1 MHGRSGLS
9 TKVDTLVFVLLKRL
23 PAAADTITGPAPRR
37 ERALM
42 RVADSRGPSSCDLA
56 MFRTLTFK
64 AKILALPLVAAL
76 GFLVTL
82 GVTVGLGR
90 NAQAHLVMIETGYSP
105 ALDASRA
112 LEVKL
117 DAYHRALRDAV
128 GVSDTGAI
136 STADTLVRGFAAT
149 ADSLQHNPVMD
160 AESVGRIAT
169 DFANYAAAAKASSTR
184 LIHGTVGDAVGG
196 GDGVKAKYVAL
207 ADALLKQSKANG
219 EHIASAFGRASALQS
234 TAQWATSA
242 VLVVSLALIG
252 ILALATLRSVLG
264 AVKSLSTAATEI
276 ASGRIEQTID
286 IQSADEIGELATAF
300 RGLIDYIGGIAH
312 AADRLA
318 VGDLSAV
325 VTPRSEHDVLS
336 RNMNRASETLQ
347 DIVGEA
353 QQLIE
358 TGRRGQLSKRGNP
371 DRFKGAYAELIV
383 GMNSMLDTVLEP
395 IAEAQHVLERV
406 AQRDL
411 TARID
416 GTYHGDHA
424 AIKHSLNSALE
435 NISEVFASLTTAI
448 TQVNSAATEIGAGS
462 QELASGAADQARSV
476 DQVSNRIK
484 LVDERT
490 KANVVDARDARAAM
504 ERAHHDTE
512 DGVKSM
518 EQLAE
523 AVAEI
528 KKSADATAKIVK
540 TIDEIAFQ
548 TNLLAL
554 NAAVEAAR
562 AGDAGRGFA
571 VVADEVRALA
581 LRAAAAARSTSALIE
596 ESVHK
601 TETGVKLN
609 EAVRRRLEEI
619 RAGVQRASDMMTSI
633 SNGAREQERELAEV
647 TSSMSQIGTLT
658 QRTAANAEESAS
670 AAAELSAQAG
680 EMHDLASQFTVDG
693 VSLPTSASMAQQR
706 LALRRHARERA
717 GGDFDI
723 MPPSGSGRAASE
735 RNADRNVADDEA
747 YRVLTQF

>member
-1 MHGRSGLS
+1 
-9 TKVDTLVFVLLKRL
+9 
-23 PAAADTITGPAPRR
+23 
-37 ERALM
+37 
-42 RVADSRGPSSCDLA
+42 

-76 GFLVTL
+76 GFIVTL
-82 GVTVGLGR
+82 GVTVGMGR
-90 NAQAHLVMIETGYSP
+90 QAQQHLVMIETGYSP

-128 GVSDTGAI
+128 GVSDSGAI
-136 STADTLVRGFAAT
+136 SAADTLVKAFAAT
-149 ADSLQHNPVMD
+149 ADSLRHNPVMD
-160 AESVGRIAT
+160 AEAVGRIAT
-169 DFANYAAAAKASSTR
+169 DFVDYAAVAKASSNR
-184 LIHGTVGDAVGG
+184 LIHGSVGDAVGG
-196 GDGVKAKYVAL
+196 NDGVKTKYAAL
-207 ADALLKQSKANG
+207 SAALFKMSKENG
-219 EHIASAFGRASALQS
+219 EHIVVAFGRANSLQ
-234 TAQWATSA
+234 ATSLWA
-242 VLVVSLALIG
+242 ISAILIVSLGLIG
-252 ILALATLRSVLG
+252 VLAMGTLRSVIG
-264 AVKSLSTAATEI
+264 AVRKMSLAASEI
-276 ASGRIEQTID
+276 ASGRIEQKID
-286 IQSADEIGELATAF
+286 VESNDEIGELATAF
-300 RGLIDYIGGIAH
+300 RGLVDYIGGIAH

-318 VGDLSAV
+318 AGDLSAK

-336 RNMNRASETLQ
+336 QNMNRASETLQ
-347 DIVGEA
+347 NIVGEA

-371 DRFKGAYAELIV
+371 DRFQGAYAELIS

-395 IAEAQHVLERV
+395 ITEAQRVLERV

-411 TARID
+411 TARVE

-490 KANVVDARDARAAM
+490 KANVVDAHDARAAM

-512 DGVKSM
+512 DGVQSM
-518 EQLAE
+518 EQLAL
-523 AVAEI
+523 AVNEI

-581 LRAAAAARSTSALIE
+581 LRAAAAARNTSALIE
-596 ESVHK
+596 ESVQK
-601 TETGVKLN
+601 TEAGVKIN

-619 RAGVQRASDMMTSI
+619 RVGVQRASDMMTNI

-647 TSSMSQIGTLT
+647 TSAMSQIGTLT

-693 VSLPTSASMAQQR
+693 VSVLSSPSSAHQR
-706 LALRRHARERA
+706 LESRRHARERA
-717 GGDFDI
+717 KRERTDDDFDI
-723 MPPSGSGRAASE
+723 MPTGGNPRQ
-735 RNADRNVADDEA
+735 NADDEA

>member
-1 MHGRSGLS
+1 MH
-9 TKVDTLVFVLLKRL
+9 
-23 PAAADTITGPAPRR
+23 
-37 ERALM
+37 
-42 RVADSRGPSSCDLA
+42 LA
-56 MFRTLTFK
+56 MFQSLTFK
-64 AKILALPLVAAL
+64 AKILALPFVAAL

-90 NAQAHLVMIETGYSP
+90 NAQTQLKLIETGYSP
-105 ALDASRA
+105 ALEASRQ
-112 LEVKL
+112 LEAKL
-117 DAYHRALRDAV
+117 ESYHRALRDAV

-136 STADTLVRGFAAT
+136 SAADTLVKTFAAT
-149 ADSLQHNPVMD
+149 ADSLKNNAVM
-160 AESVGRIAT
+160 ESAAVAKIAA
-169 DFANYAAAAKASSTR
+169 DFVEYASAAKAGSKALVSGE
-184 LIHGTVGDAVGG
+184 LGALGG
-196 GDGVKAKYVAL
+196 GGEVKSKYAALSVTLAKL
-207 ADALLKQSKANG
+207 SKVNG
-219 EHIASAFGRASALQS
+219 EHIEQAFLRADSLQTTSLVS
-234 TAQWATSA
+234 TTA
-242 VLVVSLALIG
+242 VLVISLALIG
-252 ILALATLRSVLG
+252 VLAFATLRSVIG
-264 AVKSLSTAATEI
+264 AVKSLSTAASEI
-276 ASGRIEQTID
+276 ASGRVEQEID
-286 IQSADEIGELATAF
+286 VRSNDEIGELAAAF
-300 RGLIDYIGGIAH
+300 RSMVDYISGIAH

-318 VGDLSAV
+318 VGDLSAK
-325 VTPRSEHDVLS
+325 VTPKADHDVLS
-336 RNMNRASETLQ
+336 RNMNRAAETLQ
-347 DIVGEA
+347 NIVAEA
-353 QQLIE
+353 QGLIE

-371 DRFKGAYAELIV
+371 DRFEGAYKELIT
-383 GMNSMLDTVLEP
+383 GMNGMLDTVLEP
-395 IAEAQHVLERV
+395 ITEAQRVLERV

-411 TARID
+411 TARVE

-490 KANVVDARDARAAM
+490 KANVVDAKDARGAM
-504 ERAHHDTE
+504 ERAHQDTE

-523 AVAEI
+523 AVTEI

-581 LRAAAAARSTSALIE
+581 LRAAAAARNTSALIE
-596 ESVHK
+596 ESVQK
-601 TETGVKLN
+601 TEAGVKLN
-609 EAVRRRLEEI
+609 EAVRKRLEEI
-619 RAGVQRASDMMTSI
+619 RVGVQRASDMMSNI
-633 SNGAREQERELAEV
+633 STGAREQERELAEV
-647 TSSMSQIGTLT
+647 SSAMSQIGSLT

-693 VSLPTSASMAQQR
+693 VSGMSSASSAQQR
-706 LALRRHARERA
+706 LARRRQALERA
-717 GGDFDI
+717 DADFDV
-723 MPPSGSGRAASE
+723 MPQPNGSRGTGSP
-735 RNADRNVADDEA
+735 DDEA

>member
-1 MHGRSGLS
+1 MGLELRGGVTCVPS
-9 TKVDTLVFVLLKRL
+9 AIRVSCSLL
-23 PAAADTITGPAPRR
+23 RR
-37 ERALM
+37 
-42 RVADSRGPSSCDLA
+42 P
-56 MFRTLTFK
+56 MFRSLTFR

-82 GVTVGLGR
+82 AVSVGFGRTAQSQLG
-90 NAQAHLVMIETGYSP
+90 MIEHGYSP
-105 ALDASRA
+105 ALEASRA

-117 DAYHRALRDAV
+117 ESYHRALRDAV
-128 GVSDTGAI
+128 AVSDSAAI
-136 STADTLVRGFAAT
+136 TAADTLAQAFAAT
-149 ADSLQHNPVMD
+149 AEKLRNNQVMD
-160 AESVGRIAT
+160 ATSVARVAA
-169 DFANYAAAAKASSTR
+169 DFAEYADAAKAGSMR
-184 LIHGTVGDAVGG
+184 LIHGEVGVVVG
-196 GDGVKAKYVAL
+196 GDGVKAKYAALTAAL
-207 ADALLKQSKANG
+207 ALQSKMNG
-219 EHIASAFGRASALQS
+219 EHIVQAFARANSLQKTALL
-234 TAQWATSA
+234 ATIA
-242 VLVVSLALIG
+242 VLIISLAL
-252 ILALATLRSVLG
+252 LAVLATTTVRSVIG
-264 AVKSLSTAATEI
+264 AVKSLSAAATEI
-276 ASGRIEQTID
+276 ASGRIEQD
-286 IQSADEIGELATAF
+286 IAVHSADEIGELATAF
-300 RGLIDYIGGIAH
+300 RAMVQYLSDIAH

-318 VGDLSAV
+318 VGDLSAK
-325 VTPRSEHDVLS
+325 VTPKADHDVLS
-336 RNMNRASETLQ
+336 RNMNRAAETLQ
-347 DIVGEA
+347 NIVGEA
-353 QQLIE
+353 QSLIE
-358 TGRRGQLSKRGNP
+358 TGRRGQLSRRGDP
-371 DRFKGAYAELIV
+371 SRFDGAYAELIV
-383 GMNSMLDTVLEP
+383 GMNGMLDTVLAP
-395 IAEAQHVLERV
+395 ITEAQRVLERV

-411 TARID
+411 TARIE

-490 KANVVDARDARAAM
+490 KANVVDAKDARAAM
-504 ERAHHDTE
+504 ERAHNDTE
-512 DGVKSM
+512 DGVQSM
-518 EQLAE
+518 HQLAD
-523 AVAEI
+523 AVTEI

-581 LRAAAAARSTSALIE
+581 LRAAAAARSTSVLIE
-596 ESVHK
+596 ESVQK
-601 TETGVKLN
+601 TEAGVKLN

-619 RAGVQRASDMMTSI
+619 RVGVQRASDMMTNI

-647 TSSMSQIGTLT
+647 TSAMSQIGTLT

-680 EMHDLASQFTVDG
+680 EMHDLASQFTLNG
-693 VSLPTSASMAQQR
+693 ASGLSSVNSAQQR
-706 LALRRHARERA
+706 LTRRRQAMERA
-717 GGDFDI
+717 DADMDI
-723 MPPSGSGRAASE
+723 MPNIMPKSTRDDRARTA
-735 RNADRNVADDEA
+735 ADDEA

>member
-1 MHGRSGLS
+1 MY
-9 TKVDTLVFVLLKRL
+9 
-23 PAAADTITGPAPRR
+23 
-37 ERALM
+37 
-42 RVADSRGPSSCDLA
+42 LA

-76 GFLVTL
+76 GFIVTL
-82 GVTVGLGR
+82 GVTVGMGR
-90 NAQAHLVMIETGYSP
+90 KAQQHLALIETGYSP

-136 STADTLVRGFAAT
+136 TAADTLVKAFAAT
-149 ADSLQHNPVMD
+149 ADSLKHNPVMD
-160 AESVGRIAT
+160 AEAVGRIAT
-169 DFANYAAAAKASSTR
+169 DFVDYAQAAKASSSR

-196 GDGVKAKYVAL
+196 SDGVKAKYAAL
-207 ADALLKQSKANG
+207 AASLTKMSKTNG
-219 EHIASAFGRASALQS
+219 EHIVEAFGRANSLQANSLWAISAIL
-234 TAQWATSA
+234 
-242 VLVVSLALIG
+242 LISLALIVV
-252 ILALATLRSVLG
+252 LAAGTLRSVIG
-264 AVKSLSTAATEI
+264 AVKSMSTAASEI
-276 ASGRIEQTID
+276 ASGRIEQKID
-286 IQSADEIGELATAF
+286 VQSNDEIGELATAF
-300 RGLIDYIGGIAH
+300 RGLVDYIGGIAH

-318 VGDLSAV
+318 AGDLSAK

-336 RNMNRASETLQ
+336 QNMNRASETLQ
-347 DIVGEA
+347 NIVGEA

-371 DRFKGAYAELIV
+371 ERFNGAYADLIS

-395 IAEAQHVLERV
+395 ITEAQRVLERV

-411 TARID
+411 TARIE

-462 QELASGAADQARSV
+462 QELAGGAADQARSV

-490 KANVVDARDARAAM
+490 KANVVDAHDARAAM

-512 DGVKSM
+512 DGVQSM
-518 EQLAE
+518 EQLAL
-523 AVAEI
+523 AVNEI

-581 LRAAAAARSTSALIE
+581 LRAAAAARNTSALIE
-596 ESVHK
+596 ESVQK
-601 TETGVKLN
+601 TEAGVKIN

-619 RAGVQRASDMMTSI
+619 RVGVQRASDMMTNI
-633 SNGAREQERELAEV
+633 SDGAREQERELAEV
-647 TSSMSQIGTLT
+647 TSAMSQIGTLT

-680 EMHDLASQFTVDG
+680 EMHDLASQFTVNG
-693 VSLPTSASMAQQR
+693 VSVLTSPSSAQQR
-706 LALRRHARERA
+706 LEHRRFARERA
-717 GGDFDI
+717 DADFDI
-723 MPPSGSGRAASE
+723 MPMGGNPMGGKPGNNSRQ
-735 RNADRNVADDEA
+735 NADDEA

>member
-1 MHGRSGLS
+1 MAAPIPSQVSLLAAVAHCCASQVWHG
-9 TKVDTLVFVLLKRL
+9 
-23 PAAADTITGPAPRR
+23 P
-37 ERALM
+37 
-42 RVADSRGPSSCDLA
+42 PSCNSA

-64 AKILALPLVAAL
+64 TKILALPLVAAL

-90 NAQAHLVMIETGYSP
+90 KAQAHLVMIETGYSP

-117 DAYHRALRDAV
+117 GAYHRALRDAV

-136 STADTLVRGFAAT
+136 SAADTLVKAFAAT
-149 ADSLQHNPVMD
+149 ADSLKHNPVMD
-160 AESVGRIAT
+160 EESVGRIAA
-169 DFANYAAAAKASSTR
+169 DFNEYAAAAKASSTR
-184 LIHGTVGDAVGG
+184 LIHGTVSDAVGG
-196 GDGVKAKYVAL
+196 GDGVKAKYAAL
-207 ADALLKQSKANG
+207 AAMLTKQSKRNG
-219 EHIASAFGRASALQS
+219 EYIVEAFARANSLQS

-252 ILALATLRSVLG
+252 VLAMATLRSVLG
-264 AVKSLSTAATEI
+264 AVKSMSTAATEI
-276 ASGRIEQTID
+276 ASGRIEQRID
-286 IQSADEIGELATAF
+286 IESADEIGDLATAF
-300 RGLIDYIGGIAH
+300 RGLVDYIGGIAH

-318 VGDLSAV
+318 AGDLSAV

-371 DRFKGAYAELIV
+371 ERFKGAYADLIS
-383 GMNSMLDTVLEP
+383 GINSMLDTVLEP
-395 IAEAQHVLERV
+395 ITEAQNVLERV

-411 TARID
+411 TARIE

-424 AIKHSLNSALE
+424 AIKHSLNTALE

-518 EQLAE
+518 EQLAD
-523 AVAEI
+523 AVTEI

-601 TETGVKLN
+601 TEAGVKLN

-619 RAGVQRASDMMTSI
+619 RAGVQHASDMMTNI
-633 SNGAREQERELAEV
+633 SDGAREQERELAEV
-647 TSSMSQIGTLT
+647 TSSMAQIGSLT

-693 VSLPTSASMAQQR
+693 VSVVTSASSPQER
-706 LALRRHARERA
+706 LAVRRHARAREEA
-717 GGDFDI
+717 DFEI
-723 MPPSGSGRAASE
+723 MPPSGSHRVATPRGSAE
-735 RNADRNVADDEA
+735 RNAADDEA

>member
-1 MHGRSGLS
+1 
-9 TKVDTLVFVLLKRL
+9 
-23 PAAADTITGPAPRR
+23 
-37 ERALM
+37 
-42 RVADSRGPSSCDLA
+42 

-64 AKILALPLVAAL
+64 AKILALPLVAAV
-76 GFLVTL
+76 GFIATL

-90 NAQAHLVMIETGYSP
+90 KAQAHLVMIETGYSP
-105 ALDASRA
+105 ALEASRQ

-117 DAYHRALRDAV
+117 EAYHRALRDAV

-136 STADTLVRGFAAT
+136 RAADTLVKSFASI
-149 ADSLQHNPVMD
+149 ADSLKHNPVVD
-160 AESVGRIAT
+160 AGAVGRIAT
-169 DFANYAAAAKASSTR
+169 DFTEYASTARAASVR
-184 LIHGTVGDAVGG
+184 LINGSLDEAVGG
-196 GDGVKAKYVAL
+196 RDGAKAKYAALSAALVA
-207 ADALLKQSKANG
+207 QSKANG
-219 EHIASAFGRASALQS
+219 QHIVEAFARANTLQS
-234 TAQWATSA
+234 AAQWTTSG
-242 VLVVSLALIG
+242 VLVISLAALG
-252 ILALATLRSVLG
+252 IIALATLQSVIG
-264 AVKSLSTAATEI
+264 AVKSMSVAATEI
-276 ASGRIEQTID
+276 ASGRIEQKID
-286 IQSADEIGELATAF
+286 VNSQDEIGELATAF
-300 RGLIDYIGGIAH
+300 RSMVDYVGGIAH

-318 VGDLSAV
+318 AGDLSTK

-336 RNMNRASETLQ
+336 RNMNRAAETLQ

-358 TGRRGQLSKRGNP
+358 TGRRGELSKRGNP
-371 DRFKGAYAELIV
+371 DRFNGAYAELIV

-395 IAEAQHVLERV
+395 ITEAQRVLERI

-411 TARID
+411 TARIE

-490 KANVVDARDARAAM
+490 KANVVDANDARSAM
-504 ERAHHDTE
+504 QRAHIDTQA
-512 DGVKSM
+512 GVKSM
-518 EQLAE
+518 EQLAD
-523 AVAEI
+523 AVSQI
-528 KKSADATAKIVK
+528 KRSADATAKIVK

-562 AGDAGRGFA
+562 AGESGRGFA

-581 LRAAAAARSTSALIE
+581 LRAAAAARDTSALIE
-596 ESVHK
+596 ESVLK
-601 TETGVKLN
+601 TEAGVLLN

-619 RAGVQRASDMMTSI
+619 RVGVQRASDMMTNI
-633 SNGAREQERELAEV
+633 SDGAREQERELAEV
-647 TSSMSQIGTLT
+647 TSAMTQIGSLT

-680 EMHDLASQFTVDG
+680 EMHDLAVQFTVEG
-693 VSLPTSASMAQQR
+693 VSVIGSKASAQQR
-706 LALRRHARERA
+706 LTARRVARAREERENLES
-717 GGDFDI
+717 DFDVL
-723 MPPSGSGRAASE
+723 PLPKPDRGEFGRQRSS
-735 RNADRNVADDEA
+735 DDEA
-747 YRVLTQF
+747 YRVLTEF

>member
-1 MHGRSGLS
+1 
-9 TKVDTLVFVLLKRL
+9 
-23 PAAADTITGPAPRR
+23 
-37 ERALM
+37 
-42 RVADSRGPSSCDLA
+42 

-82 GVTVGLGR
+82 GFTVGLGR
-90 NAQAHLVMIETGYSP
+90 KAQQHLVMIETGYSP
-105 ALDASRA
+105 ALDASRR
-112 LEVKL
+112 LEVRL

-136 STADTLVRGFAAT
+136 SAADTLVKAFAAT
-149 ADSLQHNPVMD
+149 ADSLKHNPVMD
-160 AESVGRIAT
+160 AEAVGRIAA
-169 DFANYAAAAKASSTR
+169 DFADYAATAKASSGR
-184 LIHGTVGDAVGG
+184 LIHGTVGDAFGG
-196 GDGVKAKYVAL
+196 GDGVKAKYSAL
-207 ADALLKQSKANG
+207 ALALSKMSKAND
-219 EHIASAFGRASALQS
+219 EHIVEAFARANSLQS
-234 TAQWATSA
+234 TSQWAISA
-242 VLVVSLALIG
+242 VLVISLALLG
-252 ILALATLRSVLG
+252 VLAAGTLRSVIG
-264 AVKSLSTAATEI
+264 AVKKMSAAASEI
-276 ASGRIEQTID
+276 ASGRIEQQID
-286 IQSADEIGELATAF
+286 VQSNDEIGELATAF
-300 RGLIDYIGGIAH
+300 RGLVDYIGGIAH

-318 VGDLSAV
+318 AGDLSAK

-347 DIVGEA
+347 NIVGEA

-358 TGRRGQLSKRGNP
+358 TGRRGQLTKRGNP
-371 DRFKGAYAELIV
+371 DRFKGAYAELIS
-383 GMNSMLDTVLEP
+383 GMNSMLDTVLAP
-395 IAEAQHVLERV
+395 ITEAQRVLERV

-411 TARID
+411 TARIE

-490 KANVVDARDARAAM
+490 KANVVDAHDARAAM

-512 DGVKSM
+512 DGVQSM
-518 EQLAE
+518 EQLAL
-523 AVAEI
+523 AVTEI

-581 LRAAAAARSTSALIE
+581 LRAAAAARNTSALIE
-596 ESVHK
+596 ESVQK
-601 TETGVKLN
+601 TEAGVKIN

-619 RAGVQRASDMMTSI
+619 RTGVQRASDMMTNI

-647 TSSMSQIGTLT
+647 TSAMSQIGTLT

-693 VSLPTSASMAQQR
+693 VSVLTSASNAQER
-706 LALRRHARERA
+706 LENRRHARERA
-717 GGDFDI
+717 DADYNI
-723 MPPSGSGRAASE
+723 MPTANSPRHT
-735 RNADRNVADDEA
+735 ADDEA